1 MRTFNAFLFIALL
14 ILTHAPPVA
23 CAEGISV
30 SLAVDPAPLHDQVH
44 AYSNYTFRVSVTNAG
59 VASVA
64 GEPLNATSQITYTGR
79 VMVSLR
85 LTIRGRGSY
94 DFGNSTT
101 GYTTLPLEDV
111 EFSIAIA
118 LPVNGTKSDVFFN
131 YVFTKDAYDYGLK
144 PYEDAEVTVKAVAY
158 FEVYEAAEDPGNP
171 FRGPKAG
178 EASTVLKLLD
188 EMKIDYVEGKLQE
201 IAEELGPLRSFPR
214 PGHVNVEAFLGLLEA
229 MNASVMG
236 GDYFVALD
244 TYQRYDED
252 RRADL
257 IGALVRE
264 ANTSSTR
271 ALKIQE
277 LELQVSQLGAQI
289 NRLVTLHELELEQL
303 QARYAALSQTYQLKQ
318 AELEEAKQSLT
329 TAITAVFLASIAFFF
344 IGRRSAL
351 GGILGFRRSQGG

>member
-1 MRTFNAFLFIALL
+1 M
-14 ILTHAPPVA
+14 
-23 CAEGISV
+23 
-30 SLAVDPAPLHDQVH
+30 
-44 AYSNYTFRVSVTNAG
+44 
-59 VASVA
+59 
-64 GEPLNATSQITYTGR
+64 NATSQITYTGR

-101 GYTTLPLEDV
+101 GYTTPPIEDV
-111 EFSIAIA
+111 EFSTAIAI
-118 LPVNGTKSDVFFN
+118 PVNGTKSDVFFN
-131 YVFTKDAYDYGLK
+131 YAFTKDAYDYGLK

-158 FEVYEAAEDPGNP
+158 FEVYEAAEGPGTLI
-171 FRGPKAG
+171 RGPEAG

-201 IAEELGPLRSFPR
+201 MAEELGPLSSFPR
-214 PGHVNVEAFLGLLEA
+214 PGHVNVDAYLGLLEA
-229 MNASVMG
+229 MNASVRE
-236 GDYFVALD
+236 GDYYSALD

-257 IGALVRE
+257 IGSLVRE

-271 ALKIQE
+271 ALQIQK
-277 LELQVSQLGAQI
+277 LELQVSQLGTQI
-289 NRLVTLHELELEQL
+289 NHLVTLHELELEQL

-344 IGRRSAL
+344 IGRRSAS
-351 GGILGFRRSQGG
+351 GGILGLRRTPGG